1 MNMKRKSNDLIL
13 DTIGEFGRWQ
23 KRTTILIF
31 LSKTISCWC
40 MAIILFN
47 APAQKSYLIHCYSEQ
62 NGTLD
67 SRIDDG
73 VFIENDTVQYY
84 WQKILH
90 PEVIAPFDK
99 QFEIDFCDL
108 TNDIDDHVERDSVL
122 PLNKTMHCN
131 SLKHEKFIHTKR
143 TKFDWLCS
151 RNIVAAF
158 TQISFLFGVLTGG
171 IIGWILVK

>member
-1 MNMKRKSNDLIL
+1 MHSKGKTNDLIL

-23 KRTTILIF
+23 KRTTFLVF

-47 APAQKSYLIHCYSEQ
+47 APTQKSYSIDCYSNA
-62 NGTLD
+62 NGTD
-67 SRIDDG
+67 NQIDGIID
-73 VFIENDTVQYY
+73 VNDTAKFR

-99 QFEIDFCDL
+99 PFEIDFCDL
-108 TNDIDDHVERDSVL
+108 SDDIDDHIERDSVIQW
-122 PLNKTMHCN
+122 NKTMHCD
-131 SLKHEKFIHTKR
+131 SLKHEKFIHKKR

-171 IIGWILVK
+171 IICLILLKL